1 MTSEEANVK
10 KRRILRFI
18 RDLDLRYIRG
28 SIDRRTYQTL
38 KNKYQEILNAL
49 PTPLKIQEEE
59 KTIEQSMKEL
69 PQLESDIQ
77 EIEKE
82 PSPTLPAPVPSKVV
96 EIPPIEIDDI
106 PPIEIEELKIRYVMH
121 MAIKAATKTFEQ
133 EMEVEQ
139 NYVLGRINDQDY
151 LAKKNEIEAKQHKI
165 FQHFY
170 KLSELLFSVCKDH
183 IFKNTHNNFFPI
195 LHIKD

>member
-38 KNKYQEILNAL
+38 KNKYQEILTAL

-59 KTIEQSMKEL
+59 KAIEQSMKAL

-82 PSPTLPAPVPSKVV
+82 PSPTLPAPVSSRVV
-96 EIPPIEIDDI
+96 EIPPIEIEDI
-106 PPIEIEELKIRYVMH
+106 PLIEIEELKIALENPPLIDDDENEDTEDNDDDSV
-121 MAIKAATKTFEQ
+121 ANENEDNDEDSATKSDEEETE
-133 EMEVEQ
+133 EDLEGEEKESEKE
-139 NYVLGRINDQDY
+139 NIDEKQD
-151 LAKKNEIEAKQHKI
+151 
-165 FQHFY
+165 
-170 KLSELLFSVCKDH
+170 
-183 IFKNTHNNFFPI
+183 
-195 LHIKD
+195 